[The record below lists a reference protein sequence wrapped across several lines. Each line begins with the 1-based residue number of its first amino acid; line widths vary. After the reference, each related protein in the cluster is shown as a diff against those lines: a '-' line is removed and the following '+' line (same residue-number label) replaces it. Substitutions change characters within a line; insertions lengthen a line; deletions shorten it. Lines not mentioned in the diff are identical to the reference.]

1 MAAAESFASWSQCQK
16 IYIYTHTVYIL
27 YVYIYYMIT
36 ACHTSILF
44 YCHHHRKQK
53 CDPVGCSG
61 ILKSEGPVCDG
72 QDKNVGRPSQDTNP
86 KQYQIESDRVGCKLQ
101 SAAMSQQFL
110 YVPIRP
116 YQDINALT
124 FQRVG
129 LRQYFHLLLN
139 HSGVLEMKKHIPARE
154 PSF

>member
-1 MAAAESFASWSQCQK
+1 M
-16 IYIYTHTVYIL
+16 
-27 YVYIYYMIT
+27 
-36 ACHTSILF
+36 
-44 YCHHHRKQK
+44 
-53 CDPVGCSG
+53 GCSG
-61 ILKSEGPVCDG
+61 ILKSEGPGCDG
-72 QDKNVGRPSQDTNP
+72 QDKNVGRPSQGTNP

-129 LRQYFHLLLN
+129 FAA
-139 HSGVLEMKKHIPARE
+139 VLSSLIVEPVEPFWSEMKKHIPARE

>member
-1 MAAAESFASWSQCQK
+1 MPTKDREGKLGSSTGSNTASKCFECMYSTY

-27 YVYIYYMIT
+27 YVYYIIT
-36 ACHTSILF
+36 ACHILF

-72 QDKNVGRPSQDTNP
+72 QDKNVGRPSQGTNP

-110 YVPIRP
+110 
-116 YQDINALT
+116 
-124 FQRVG
+124 
-129 LRQYFHLLLN
+129 
-139 HSGVLEMKKHIPARE
+139 
-154 PSF
+154 